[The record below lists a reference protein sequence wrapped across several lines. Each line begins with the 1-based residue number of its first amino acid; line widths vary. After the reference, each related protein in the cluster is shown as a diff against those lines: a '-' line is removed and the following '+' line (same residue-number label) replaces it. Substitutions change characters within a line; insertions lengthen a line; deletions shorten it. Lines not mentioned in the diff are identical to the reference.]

1 MIENSDNAGITAEK
15 VFKKIKTNN
24 SELNNI
30 LSINEIEKSFKS
42 LLISLYI
49 ESPEKAQFNSKEVQE
64 IVDKIKNFDKEYLDQ
79 EELLLA
85 KILCSKISSNP
96 DYTSENILFAL
107 LNIKLSKLEGKIIKN
122 N

>member
-1 MIENSDNAGITAEK
+1 MTENSDNAGITAEK

-79 EELLLA
+79 ELLLA
-85 KILCSKISSNP
+85 KILCSKITSNP
-96 DYTSENILFAL
+96 DYTSENILLAL
-107 LNIKLSKLEGKIIKN
+107 MNIKLSKLEGKIIKN